1 MSATSIAEIV
11 VPELFTPY
19 MQQMTESKSSLIRS
33 GALVRDKTF
42 DALLAGGG
50 YKFTAAVNDTTPD
63 DYAGDNV
70 GSDEVAL
77 VGLPEPVSYPEKALA
92 DPAEEIKV
100 RLSRNGS
107 WSFMDL
113 ASDLAGSKPM
123 HAIATRVSDYWMRR
137 MQDAFV
143 ATMTGVFTLNEA
155 ATDAS
160 HFQNDLT
167 IDVSGVSYSD
177 GVTNFGAG
185 AFVDALKTIGDQ
197 MESLS
202 TVMVHSTVFTRML
215 KKNLI
220 HFAWAQVGSRKV
232 PYPTILGREVIVDD
246 HVPFSGG
253 VFECWLFGR
262 GAVRLGMGTPKV
274 PTEVNRAPAT
284 GNGGGQEVLHSRVEL
299 IIHPEGHAY
308 VGNAPKGGPSNE
320 ATLNNLAHVDS
331 WKRAISDRKRIRMA
345 RLLTREF

>member
-1 MSATSIAEIV
+1 MSTTIAEIV

-33 GALVRDKTF
+33 GALVRDKGF

-50 YKFTAAVNDTTPD
+50 YKFTAAVSDTTPD
-63 DYAGDNV
+63 DYEGDNV
-70 GSDEVAL
+70 GSDEVEL
-77 VGLPEPVSYPEKALA
+77 VGLPYPVSYPEKALA
-92 DPAEEIKV
+92 DPAKEIKV

-107 WSFMDL
+107 WSVSDL
-113 ASDLAGSKPM
+113 ASDLGGSKPM

-137 MQDAFV
+137 MQDAFI
-143 ATMTGVFTLNEA
+143 ATMTGVFAQNARE
-155 ATDAS
+155 TDAM
-160 HFQNDLT
+160 HFQNDMT
-167 IDVSGVSYSD
+167 HDVSSVSYSD

-185 AFVDALKTIGDQ
+185 AFVDTLETIGDQ
-197 MESLS
+197 MQSLS
-202 TVMVHSTVFTRML
+202 TVMVHSKVFTRML
-215 KKNLI
+215 KRNLI
-220 HFAWAQVGSRKV
+220 HFAWVQVGSRKV

-246 HVPFSGG
+246 SMPFAGG

-262 GAVRLGMGTPKV
+262 GAVRLGMGVPKV

-284 GNGGGQEVLHSRVEL
+284 GNGAGQEVLHSRVEL

-308 VGNAPKGGPSNE
+308 VGNAPKGGPTND

-331 WKRAISDRKRIRMA
+331 WKRAISDRDRIRIA
-345 RLLTREF
+345 RLITREF